1 MITKINCDTSV
12 EIDKLYVMA
21 VLLCIIFRL
30 APHRGASWLYG
41 VGGVVRRKEW
51 AAFSYTLITDNL

>member
-1 MITKINCDTSV
+1 MITKINCDMSV
-12 EIDKLYVMA
+12 EIGKLYVVTA
-21 VLLCIIFRL
+21 LLCTIFRL

-51 AAFSYTLITDNL
+51 AAFSNTLITDNL